1 MSSLRIVTGAAG
13 QIGAALAN
21 HLRLQG
27 DLVLAVDTSPG
38 PDIIVVDVTDPA
50 FKSLLREH
58 LERHDVDRVELFH
71 AAAMLGPRVPIAHT
85 SVEEFTTLVQANLAS
100 AYSALAAVAELL
112 EDSRLAGSAVVLS
125 SVGARRAH
133 RYQPAYDAAKA
144 GAESLVRSFALEHG
158 DRLAPRTVAVG
169 PIAESSSTASD
180 GAYAADLV
188 ALVPR
193 GSYMKLS
200 DLTAALDAF
209 AGPAFDAA
217 CGQVLV
223 LDGGLSVQLR
233 PAATERPPD

>member
-1 MSSLRIVTGAAG
+1 MSRLRIVTGAAG
-13 QIGAALAN
+13 QIGAALTQ
-21 HLRLQG
+21 HLRRHAG
-27 DLVLAVDTSPG
+27 YVVAVDTRPG
-38 PDIIVVDVTDPA
+38 PDIVVADVTCPS
-50 FKSLLREH
+50 FGMLLREQV
-58 LERHDVDRVELFH
+58 ERDEVTRVELFH
-71 AAAMLGPRVPIAHT
+71 AAAILGPRVPIART
-85 SVEEFTTLVQANLAS
+85 SLEEFTTLVQANLAS
-100 AYSALAAVAELL
+100 AFSALAAVADLL
-112 EDSRLAGSAVVLS
+112 EESQLNGSAVVLS
-125 SVGARRAH
+125 SVGAHRAH

-158 DRLAPRTVAVG
+158 GRLAPRAIAVG

-180 GAYAADLV
+180 GPYASDLV

-233 PAATERPPD
+233 PAAIERPPD

>member
-1 MSSLRIVTGAAG
+1 MSRLRIVTGAVG
-13 QIGAALAN
+13 HIGAALVD

-27 DLVLAVDTSPG
+27 DLVLAVDTRLG
-38 PDIIVVDVTDPA
+38 PDIVVDDVTRPA
-50 FKSLLREH
+50 FKSLLRQQ
-58 LERHDVDRVELFH
+58 LERHEVTRVELFH
-71 AAAMLGPRVPIAHT
+71 AAAMLGPRVPIART
-85 SVEEFTTLVQANLAS
+85 GVEEFTTLVQANLVS
-100 AYSALAAVAELL
+100 AFSTLAAVADLL
-112 EDSRLAGSAVVLS
+112 EESQLPGSAVVLS
-125 SVGARRAH
+125 SVGAHRAH

-144 GAESLVRSFALEHG
+144 GVESLVRSFALEHG
-158 DRLAPRTVAVG
+158 NRLAPRAVAVG

-180 GAYAADLV
+180 GDYARDLV

-233 PAATERPPD
+233 PAAIERPPD